1 MPTTRRRRR
10 ASPGRAAAA
19 TLLVAWALVA
29 DTSCSRWFH
38 STTSGNDLGRVR
50 RWWIVIGQAAGL
62 ESVDWRHAARD
73 AQMVVLAPD
82 PMIQLERL
90 PPETIRLGYL
100 SVGEINAALLPRHA
114 DAGSSYLI
122 EPNPNWPSNVRV
134 DIRDPRWQEM
144 LLAEEAPH
152 LLAMGFQGFMLD
164 TIDTAPYLEGKDGTR
179 FAGSRRALRD
189 FARDLRRRFPWA
201 IVIANGTDALA
212 DVAPFVDGFVV
223 EGVYATYDFGRHL
236 YRATTANERSW
247 KLAQIER
254 ARKVAERPVFTI
266 EYADVG
272 DIDLGR
278 WAEGESARRGFRPYV
293 TVKDINMIP

>member
-1 MPTTRRRRR
+1 
-10 ASPGRAAAA
+10 
-19 TLLVAWALVA
+19 VQ
-29 DTSCSRWFH
+29 
-38 STTSGNDLGRVR
+38 
-50 RWWIVIGQAAGL
+50 RWWIVIGHSAGL

-73 AQMVVLAPD
+73 AQMVVLASD
-82 PMIQLERL
+82 PIIHLERL

-100 SVGEINAALLPRHA
+100 SVGEINATALPRHA
-114 DAGSSYLI
+114 DGGSSYLV

-134 DIRDPRWQEM
+134 DIRDQRWQDM
-144 LLAEEAPH
+144 LLSEEAPH
-152 LLAMGFQGFMLD
+152 LLEMGFQGFMLD
-164 TIDTAPYLEGKDGTR
+164 TIDTAPYLETKDGAR

-189 FARDLRRRFPWA
+189 FVKALRRRFPWA

-212 DVAPFVDGFVV
+212 EVAPYVDGFVV
-223 EGVYATYDFGRHL
+223 EGVYATYDFGRRL
-236 YRATTANERSW
+236 YRATTADERDW
-247 KLAQIER
+247 KLAQIAR

-278 WAEGESARRGFRPYV
+278 WAENESARRGFRPYV